1 MRDINCCVGTLSGS
15 TTSGVPTKG
24 VVSSLAPAIN
34 LLSVAEAYTMLRPG
48 DHGRL
53 RTLGPPGVCTDSR
66 ELGPTRTVLILTAKK
81 DGTASGR
88 HSAKAYDDRSHRY
101 FEA

>member
-1 MRDINCCVGTLSGS
+1 MRDISCCVGTLSGS
-15 TTSGVPTKG
+15 TVSRMPTKG

-48 DHGRL
+48 DLGRL
-53 RTLGPPGVCTDSR
+53 RTLGPPEACTDSR
-66 ELGPTRTVLILTAKK
+66 ELGPTRTVFILTGEK

-88 HSAKAYDDRSHRY
+88 HSAGSVP
-101 FEA
+101 